1 MPPSRA
7 PAAESST
14 ELGSFRDPDSRV
26 FVDDDVVY
34 RVLSPDGWQDWLALS
49 TTPLVEDDRLIP
61 TEPVELGELPD
72 LTAGPAAGALKHEK
86 VPFVS
91 YPYEWPFSMLKDAAL
106 LQLALGRRALEHD
119 LTLKDASAYN
129 VQFKGT
135 QPVFVDIGSFERL
148 NEGEPWAGYR
158 QFCMLFLYPLM
169 LQAYRRMP
177 YHALLRGS
185 LDGIAPSEA
194 RALLSARRRG
204 VLTHVVLHA
213 RLEARY
219 ADAGG
224 RQVKRD
230 LKRAGF
236 GKALLDANLRKLE
249 KLVRR
254 LEFKPGRTAWT
265 EYGRTN
271 TYTDEEAARKAE
283 FVRAAAARYQNGL
296 VWDVGCNDGTYSRV
310 AAEHAA
316 TVVALDADH
325 ATVDGLYRALRDE
338 QRTDVLP
345 LAMSVTDPS
354 PDLGWRGLERARLE
368 RRGTPDLALCL
379 ALIHHV
385 VITGNVPVREFVAWL
400 RSLECGLVIEFP
412 DRDDPMVQKLLSG
425 KTDKANP
432 DYERETF
439 ERVLGERFEVER
451 TERLASRTLYEARPR
466 V

>member
-1 MPPSRA
+1 MPPSRT

-34 RVLSPDGWQDWLALS
+34 RVLSQDGWQDWLALS
-49 TTPLVEDDRLIP
+49 ATPLATDDRLIS
-61 TEPVELGELPD
+61 TEAVELDDLPE

-106 LQLALGRRALEHD
+106 LQLALGRAALQHD

-129 VQFKGT
+129 VQFKGAR
-135 QPVFVDIGSFERL
+135 PVFVDIGSFERL

-169 LQAYRRMP
+169 LQAYRGMP
-177 YHALLRGS
+177 HHALLRGQ
-185 LDGIAPSEA
+185 LDGIRPAEA

-204 VLTHVVLHA
+204 VFTHVVLHA

-219 ADAGG
+219 GDAGG
-224 RQVKRD
+224 REVKRD

-254 LEFKPGRTAWT
+254 LEFKPGHTAWT

-271 TYTDEEAARKAE
+271 TYSDEEAARKAE
-283 FVRAAAARYQNGL
+283 FVRAAAERHKGL
-296 VWDVGCNDGTYSRV
+296 VWDLGCNDGTYSRV
-310 AAEHAA
+310 AAEHAD
-316 TVVALDADH
+316 TVVAVDADH
-325 ATVDGLYRALRDE
+325 ATVDGLYRALKQE
-338 QRTDVLP
+338 ERTDILP
-345 LAMSVTDPS
+345 LVMSLTDPS
-354 PDLGWRGLERARLE
+354 PDVGWRGLERARLE
-368 RRGTPDLALCL
+368 RRGTPDLALAL
-379 ALIHHV
+379 ALVHHV

-400 RSLECGLVIEFP
+400 RSLDCALVIEFP
-412 DRDDPMVQKLLSG
+412 DREDPMVQKLLSG
-425 KTDKANP
+425 KTEKANP

-439 ERVLGERFEVER
+439 ERALGERFEVER
-451 TERLASRTLYEARPR
+451 TERLGSRTLYEARPR
-466 V
+466 A

>member
-1 MPPSRA
+1 MPPSRT

-26 FVDDDVVY
+26 FLDDDVVY
-34 RVLSPDGWQDWLALS
+34 RVLSHDGWQDWLALAA
-49 TTPLVEDDRLIP
+49 TPLVEDDRLIP
-61 TEPVELGELPD
+61 TEPVELDELPE

-106 LQLALGRRALEHD
+106 LQLELGRRALQHD

-129 VQFKGT
+129 VQFKGAK
-135 QPVFVDIGSFERL
+135 PVFVDVGSFERL
-148 NEGEPWAGYR
+148 DEGEPWAGYR

-169 LQAYRRMP
+169 LQAYKGMP
-177 YHALLRGS
+177 HHALLRGS
-185 LDGIAPSEA
+185 LDGIKPSEA

-204 VLTHVVLHA
+204 VFTHVVLHA

-224 RQVKRD
+224 REVKRD
-230 LKRAGF
+230 LKRAGS

-265 EYGRTN
+265 EYGQTN
-271 TYTDEEAARKAE
+271 TYSDEEAARKAE
-283 FVRAAAARYQNGL
+283 FVRAAAARHTGGL
-296 VWDVGCNDGTYSRV
+296 VWDLGCNDGTYSRV
-310 AAEHAA
+310 AAEHAG
-316 TVVALDADH
+316 TVVAVDADH
-325 ATVDGLYRALRDE
+325 ATVDGLYRSLRDE
-338 QRTDVLP
+338 QRTDILP
-345 LAMSVTDPS
+345 LVMSLTDPS
-354 PDLGWRGLERARLE
+354 PDIGWRGLERARLE
-368 RRGTPDLALCL
+368 RRGTPDLALAL
-379 ALIHHV
+379 ALVHHV

-400 RSLECGLVIEFP
+400 RSLDCALVIEFP
-412 DRDDPMVQKLLSG
+412 EREDPMVQKLLSG
-425 KTDKANP
+425 KTEKANP

-439 ERVLGERFEVER
+439 ERALGERFEVER
-451 TERLASRTLYEARPR
+451 TERLGSRTLYEARPR
-466 V
+466 A

>member
-1 MPPSRA
+1 MPPSRT

-26 FVDDDVVY
+26 FLDDDVVY

-49 TTPLVEDDRLIP
+49 ATPLATDERLIA
-61 TEPVELGELPD
+61 TEPVELEDLPD
-72 LTAGPAAGALKHEK
+72 LTAGPAAGALRHEK

-129 VQFKGT
+129 VQFKGSR
-135 QPVFVDIGSFERL
+135 PVFVDIGSFERL
-148 NEGEPWAGYR
+148 REGEPWAGHR

-169 LQAYRRMP
+169 LQAYKGMP

-185 LDGIAPSEA
+185 LDGITPAQA
-194 RALLSARRRG
+194 RSLLSVRRRG
-204 VLTHVVLHA
+204 VLTNVVLLA

-219 ADAGG
+219 GDSTE
-224 RQVKRD
+224 VKSD

-265 EYGRTN
+265 EYGQTN
-271 TYTDEEAARKAE
+271 TYSDEEATRKAE
-283 FVRAAAARYQNGL
+283 FVRAAAERYKGL
-296 VWDVGCNDGTYSRV
+296 VWDLGCNDGTYSRV
-310 AAEHAA
+310 AAEHAD
-316 TVVALDADH
+316 TVVAVDADH

-338 QRTDVLP
+338 GRTDILP
-345 LAMSVTDPS
+345 LVMSLTDPS
-354 PDLGWRGLERARLE
+354 PDIGWRGLERARLE
-368 RRGTPDLALCL
+368 RRGTPDLALAL

-400 RSLECGLVIEFP
+400 RSLDCALVIEFP
-412 DRDDPMVQKLLSG
+412 EREDPMVQKLLSG
-425 KTDKANP
+425 KPEKANP

-451 TERLASRTLYEARPR
+451 TERLGSRTLYEARPR
-466 V
+466 A

>member
-1 MPPSRA
+1 MPPSRT

-26 FVDDDVVY
+26 FLDDDVVY

-49 TTPLVEDDRLIP
+49 ATPLAADDRLIA
-61 TEPVELGELPD
+61 TEAVELDDLPD

-106 LQLALGRRALEHD
+106 LQLSLGRSALEHD

-129 VQFKGT
+129 VQYKGSR
-135 QPVFVDIGSFERL
+135 PVFVDIGSFERL

-169 LQAYRRMP
+169 LQAYKGMP
-177 YHALLRGS
+177 HHALLRGS
-185 LDGIAPSEA
+185 LDGIKPAEA

-204 VLTHVVLHA
+204 VFTHVVLHA

-219 ADAGG
+219 GDAGG
-224 RQVKRD
+224 REVKRD

-254 LEFKPGRTAWT
+254 LEFKPGHTAWT
-265 EYGRTN
+265 EYGSTN
-271 TYTDEEAARKAE
+271 TYSDDEAARKAE
-283 FVRAAAARYQNGL
+283 FVRAAAERHKGL
-296 VWDVGCNDGTYSRV
+296 VWDLGCNDGTYSRV
-310 AAEHAA
+310 AAEHADG
-316 TVVALDADH
+316 VVAVDADH
-325 ATVDGLYRALRDE
+325 ATVDGLYRALREE
-338 QRTDVLP
+338 QRTDILP
-345 LAMSVTDPS
+345 LVMSLTDPS
-354 PDLGWRGLERARLE
+354 PDIGWRGLERARLE
-368 RRGTPDLALCL
+368 RRGTPDLALAL

-385 VITGNVPVREFVAWL
+385 VITGNVPVREFVGWL
-400 RSLECGLVIEFP
+400 RSLDCALVIEFP
-412 DRDDPMVQKLLSG
+412 ERADPMVQKLLSG
-425 KTDKANP
+425 KTEKANP

-439 ERVLGERFEVER
+439 ERALGERFEVER
-451 TERLASRTLYEARPR
+451 TERLGSRTLYEARPR
-466 V
+466 A

>member
-7 PAAESST
+7 AAAESSA

-26 FVDDDVVY
+26 FLDDDVVY
-34 RVLSPDGWQDWLALS
+34 RILSPDGWQDWLALS
-49 TTPLVEDDRLIP
+49 ATPLVADERLIP
-61 TEPVELGELPD
+61 TEPVELDDLPD
-72 LTAGPAAGALKHEK
+72 LTAGPAAGALQHEK

-106 LQLALGRRALEHD
+106 LQLGLGRSALEND

-129 VQFKGT
+129 VQFKGAR
-135 QPVFVDIGSFERL
+135 PVFVDVGSFERL

-169 LQAYRRMP
+169 LQAYKGLP

-185 LDGIAPSEA
+185 LDGITPAQA
-194 RALLSARRRG
+194 RAVLSVRRRG

-213 RLEARY
+213 RLEAHY

-224 RQVKRD
+224 REVKRD

-271 TYTDEEAARKAE
+271 TYSDEDAARKTE
-283 FVRAAAARYQNGL
+283 FVRAAAERHKGGL
-296 VWDVGCNDGTYSRV
+296 VWDLGCNDGTYSRV

-316 TVVALDADH
+316 TVVALDSDH

-338 QRTDVLP
+338 GRTDILP
-345 LAMSVTDPS
+345 LVMSVTDPS
-354 PDLGWRGLERARLE
+354 PDLGWRGLERARPE
-368 RRGTPDLALCL
+368 RRGTPDLALAL

-400 RSLECGLVIEFP
+400 RSLDTALVIEFP
-412 DRDDPMVQKLLSG
+412 EREDPMVQKLLSG

-439 ERVLGERFEVER
+439 ERALGERFEVER
-451 TERLASRTLYEARPR
+451 AERLASRTLYEARPR

>member
-1 MPPSRA
+1 MPPSRT

-26 FVDDDVVY
+26 FLDDDVVY
-34 RVLSPDGWQDWLALS
+34 RVLSHDGWQDWLALAA
-49 TTPLVEDDRLIP
+49 TPLVEDGCLIP
-61 TEPVELGELPD
+61 TEPVELDELPE

-106 LQLALGRRALEHD
+106 LQLELGRRALQHD

-129 VQFKGT
+129 VQFKGAK
-135 QPVFVDIGSFERL
+135 PVFVDVGSFERL
-148 NEGEPWAGYR
+148 DEGEPWAGYR

-169 LQAYRRMP
+169 LQAYKGMP
-177 YHALLRGS
+177 HHALLRGS
-185 LDGIAPSEA
+185 LDGIKPSEA

-204 VLTHVVLHA
+204 VFTHVVLHA

-224 RQVKRD
+224 REVKRD

-265 EYGRTN
+265 EYGQTN
-271 TYTDEEAARKAE
+271 TYSDEEAARKAE
-283 FVRAAAARYQNGL
+283 FVRAAAARHTGGL
-296 VWDVGCNDGTYSRV
+296 VWDLGCNDGTYSRV
-310 AAEHAA
+310 AAEHAG
-316 TVVALDADH
+316 TVLAVDADH
-325 ATVDGLYRALRDE
+325 ATVDGLYRSLRDE
-338 QRTDVLP
+338 QRTDILP
-345 LAMSVTDPS
+345 LVMSLTDPS
-354 PDLGWRGLERARLE
+354 PDIGWRGLERARLE
-368 RRGTPDLALCL
+368 RRGTPDLALAL
-379 ALIHHV
+379 ALVHHV

-400 RSLECGLVIEFP
+400 RSLDCALVIEFP
-412 DRDDPMVQKLLSG
+412 EREDPMVQKLLSG
-425 KTDKANP
+425 KTEKANP

-439 ERVLGERFEVER
+439 ERALGERFEVER
-451 TERLASRTLYEARPR
+451 TERLGSRTLYEARPR
-466 V
+466 A

>member
-1 MPPSRA
+1 MPPSRT

-26 FVDDDVVY
+26 FLDDDVVY
-34 RVLSPDGWQDWLALS
+34 RVLSHDGWQDWLALAA
-49 TTPLVEDDRLIP
+49 TPLVADDGLIP
-61 TEPVELGELPD
+61 TEPVELDDLPD

-86 VPFVS
+86 VPFIS

-106 LQLALGRRALEHD
+106 LQLELGRRALQHD

-129 VQFKGT
+129 VQFKGAK
-135 QPVFVDIGSFERL
+135 PVFVDVGSFERL

-169 LQAYRRMP
+169 LQAYRGMP
-177 YHALLRGS
+177 YHALLRGQ
-185 LDGIAPSEA
+185 LDGIKPGEA

-224 RQVKRD
+224 REVKRD

-265 EYGRTN
+265 EYGQTN
-271 TYTDEEAARKAE
+271 TYSDEEAARKAE
-283 FVRAAAARYQNGL
+283 FVRMAAARHPGGR
-296 VWDVGCNDGTYSRV
+296 VWDLGCNDGTYSRV

-316 TVVALDADH
+316 SVVAVDADH
-325 ATVDGLYRALRDE
+325 ATVDGLYRVLRDE
-338 QRTDVLP
+338 QRTDILP
-345 LAMSVTDPS
+345 LVMSLTDPS
-354 PDLGWRGLERARLE
+354 PDVGWRGLERARLE
-368 RRGTPDLALCL
+368 RRGTPDLALAL

-400 RSLECGLVIEFP
+400 RSLDCALVIEFP
-412 DRDDPMVQKLLSG
+412 EREDPMVQKLLSG

-439 ERVLGERFEVER
+439 ERTLGERFEVER
-451 TERLASRTLYEARPR
+451 AERLGSRTLYEARPR
-466 V
+466 A

>member
-1 MPPSRA
+1 MPPSRT

-26 FVDDDVVY
+26 YLDDDVVY
-34 RVLSPDGWQDWLALS
+34 RVLSHDGWQDWLALAA
-49 TTPLVEDDRLIP
+49 TPLVEDDRLIP
-61 TEPVELGELPD
+61 TEPVELDELPE

-106 LQLALGRRALEHD
+106 LQLELGRRALQHD

-129 VQFKGT
+129 VQFKGAK
-135 QPVFVDIGSFERL
+135 PVFVDVGSFERL
-148 NEGEPWAGYR
+148 DEGEPWAGYR

-169 LQAYRRMP
+169 LQAYKGMP
-177 YHALLRGS
+177 HHALLRGS
-185 LDGIAPSEA
+185 LDGIKPSEA
-194 RALLSARRRG
+194 RALLSARGRG
-204 VLTHVVLHA
+204 VFTHVVLHA

-224 RQVKRD
+224 REVKRD

-265 EYGRTN
+265 EYGQTN
-271 TYTDEEAARKAE
+271 TYSDEEAARKAE
-283 FVRAAAARYQNGL
+283 FVRAAAARHTGGL
-296 VWDVGCNDGTYSRV
+296 VWDLGCNDGTYSRV
-310 AAEHAA
+310 AAEHAG
-316 TVVALDADH
+316 TVVAVDADH
-325 ATVDGLYRALRDE
+325 ATVDGLYRSLRDE
-338 QRTDVLP
+338 QRTDILP
-345 LAMSVTDPS
+345 LVMSLTDPS
-354 PDLGWRGLERARLE
+354 PDIGWRGLERARLE
-368 RRGTPDLALCL
+368 RRGTPDLALAL
-379 ALIHHV
+379 ALVHHV

-400 RSLECGLVIEFP
+400 RSLDCALVIEFP
-412 DRDDPMVQKLLSG
+412 EREDPMVQKLLSG
-425 KTDKANP
+425 KTEKANP

-439 ERVLGERFEVER
+439 ERALGERFEVER
-451 TERLASRTLYEARPR
+451 TERLGSRTLYEARPR
-466 V
+466 A

>member
-7 PAAESST
+7 AAAESST

-26 FVDDDVVY
+26 FLDDDVVY

-49 TTPLVEDDRLIP
+49 ATPLVEDARLVA
-61 TEPVELGELPD
+61 TEPVELDALPE
-72 LTAGPAAGALKHEK
+72 LTAGAAAGALKHERI
-86 VPFVS
+86 PWIS

-106 LQLALGRRALEHD
+106 LQLDLGRRALEHD

-129 VQFKGT
+129 VQFRGAR
-135 QPVFVDIGSFERL
+135 PVFVDVGSFERL

-169 LQAYRRMP
+169 LQAYRGMP
-177 YHALLRGS
+177 YHALLRGA

-194 RALLSARRRG
+194 RALLPVRRRG

-219 ADAGG
+219 GDA
-224 RQVKRD
+224 RDVRRD

-283 FVRAAAARYQNGL
+283 FVRAAAARRPGGL
-296 VWDVGCNDGTYSRV
+296 VWDLGCNNGTYSRV

-316 TVVALDADH
+316 TVVAVDADH
-325 ATVDGLYRALRDE
+325 ATVDGLYRALRE
-338 QRTDVLP
+338 EGRTDVLP
-345 LAMSVTDPS
+345 LVMSVTDPS
-354 PDLGWRGLERARLE
+354 PDLGWRGLERARPE

-385 VITGNVPVREFVAWL
+385 VITGNVPVREFIAWL
-400 RSLECGLVIEFP
+400 RSLECALVIEFP
-412 DRDDPMVQKLLSG
+412 EREDAMVQKLLSG
-425 KTDKANP
+425 KTEKANP

-439 ERVLGERFEVER
+439 ERALAERFEVER

-466 V
+466 A